1 MAAGEAVTLQ
11 LGPYAGCVGS
21 HWWGLQVG
29 GGRRT
34 GGGTGRDREGAR
46 RSPARRPP
54 QAAAPRGSAELG
66 SGALLRA
73 AGGREESR
81 TPRLIAL
88 ELKGSAGRAGT
99 G

>member
-21 HWWGLQVG
+21 HWWGL
-29 GGRRT
+29 
-34 GGGTGRDREGAR
+34 
-46 RSPARRPP
+46 